1 MFAPYINYTQPM
13 SLCVLAV
20 QEGHHK
26 LPDGFEYVALGQRV
40 MNFLPFY
47 TVYDRETGTAVV
59 ELGGATYLEDPEKVG
74 TAVAVTIA
82 MVGFFAVMF
91 VYLCYL
97 RYAREQAEAW
107 LEANKSVLFTF
118 AKDLKTEDE
127 ILDELAHYADD
138 GKTLPVSKYSGKAG
152 TPKTDPTLQ
161 KNLLADQ

>member
-1 MFAPYINYTQPM
+1 
-13 SLCVLAV
+13 
-20 QEGHHK
+20 
-26 LPDGFEYVALGQRV
+26 

-138 GKTLPVSKYSGKAG
+138 GKTLPTSKYSGKAG